1 MLLLRF
7 WELWRFV
14 KCSSVHSG
22 WLFYTLHW
30 NPAQHSTHTYSFLL
44 PNSLHRLFPPQQGL
58 DFEKT
63 GGLMGTALTRLDG
76 LLRQGRQ
83 GHMCYIVLFS
93 LVIFLALYWI
103 MSKR

>member
-1 MLLLRF
+1 
-7 WELWRFV
+7 
-14 KCSSVHSG
+14 
-22 WLFYTLHW
+22 
-30 NPAQHSTHTYSFLL
+30 
-44 PNSLHRLFPPQQGL
+44 
-58 DFEKT
+58 
-63 GGLMGTALTRLDG
+63 MGTALTRLDG